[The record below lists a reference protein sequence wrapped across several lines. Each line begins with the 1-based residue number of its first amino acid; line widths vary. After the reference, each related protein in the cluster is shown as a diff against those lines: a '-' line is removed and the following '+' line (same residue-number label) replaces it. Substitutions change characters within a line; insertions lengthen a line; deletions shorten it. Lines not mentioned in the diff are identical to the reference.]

1 MVSVEIFQLSLNFN
15 STFNCRL
22 TSWVML
28 KVLPCFLTS
37 VVVHPTQVE
46 MLEKAGK
53 SGLPLIF
60 LPLHRSHLDYILV
73 TFILLNIDVKSPMVA
88 AGDNLNIPVFGYDI
102 IINPSNFICTDLS
115 FVLASMKSLF
125 FSDVFCEA

>member
-1 MVSVEIFQLSLNFN
+1 
-15 STFNCRL
+15 
-22 TSWVML
+22 ML

-88 AGDNLNIPVFGYDI
+88 AGDNLNIPVFGYCI
-102 IINPSNFICTDLS
+102 LKNLSNVICTDLS
-115 FVLASMKSLF
+115 LY
-125 FSDVFCEA
+125 